1 MRCKHC
7 GNEVKSDYK
16 FCPFCASRLIQDFEG
31 HFEDLEPLVLS
42 EDPAQWEILYE
53 ESPEAEQPSSA
64 ISQLKEYVSQPSQPQ
79 QEFKTEENPEPH
91 LAKRPYQ
98 IYRPATQPLEKEPSV
113 RQEYPDIPE
122 AEPDVFTFTAP
133 KSSDT
138 PPQFQQKIKNIPQ
151 DMDDDRVSNA
161 PYVSMKP
168 ETAPMPSHHQTGPK
182 RPGPVFKALFIL
194 FIVLAAL
201 LTSVAVYWLASD
213 GENAFQAMMN
223 PTSSIS
229 EEGEFL
235 DE

>member
-42 EDPAQWEILYE
+42 EDPVQWEILYD
-53 ESPEAEQPSSA
+53 ESPEAEQPASA
-64 ISQLKEYVSQPSQPQ
+64 ISPSKEYVSQPPQPQ
-79 QEFKTEENPEPH
+79 QELKTEKKPQPAE
-91 LAKRPYQ
+91 RPYQ
-98 IYRPATQPLEKEPSV
+98 IYRPAGQPLEQAPPV
-113 RQEYPDIPE
+113 PQESQNIPE
-122 AEPDVFTFTAP
+122 PEPDLVTFTVP
-133 KSSDT
+133 KSSDAFH
-138 PPQFQQKIKNIPQ
+138 QFQPNIKKTPH
-151 DMDDDRVSNA
+151 DMDDERVSNA

-168 ETAPMPSHHQTGPK
+168 ETAPMPPTYQAGPK

-201 LTSVAVYWLASD
+201 LTSVAVYWLAS
-213 GENAFQAMMN
+213 GGGNAFQAMMG
-223 PTSSIS
+223 TASSMPQ
-229 EEGEFL
+229 EGEFL

>member
-42 EDPAQWEILYE
+42 EDPAQWEILYD

-64 ISQLKEYVSQPSQPQ
+64 ISQPQGYVSQSSQPG
-79 QEFKTEENPEPH
+79 QEFKTGENPVPRPVT
-91 LAKRPYQ
+91 RPYQ
-98 IYRPATQPLEKEPSV
+98 IYRPSEPLAHDTPARKES
-113 RQEYPDIPE
+113 QDMQ
-122 AEPDVFTFTAP
+122 EPDLITFTAP
-133 KSSDT
+133 QSSDT
-138 PPQFQQKIKNIPQ
+138 LPQFQQKIKKPPP
-151 DMDDDRVSNA
+151 DMDDEKVSNA

-168 ETAPMPSHHQTGPK
+168 ETAPMSSPPQAVRK
-182 RPGPVFKALFIL
+182 RPGPVFKAFFIL
-194 FIVLAAL
+194 FIVLAAF
-201 LTSVAVYWLASD
+201 LTSVAVYWLVSGD
-213 GENAFQAMMN
+213 ENSFQTMMN
-223 PTSSIS
+223 PTSSVS